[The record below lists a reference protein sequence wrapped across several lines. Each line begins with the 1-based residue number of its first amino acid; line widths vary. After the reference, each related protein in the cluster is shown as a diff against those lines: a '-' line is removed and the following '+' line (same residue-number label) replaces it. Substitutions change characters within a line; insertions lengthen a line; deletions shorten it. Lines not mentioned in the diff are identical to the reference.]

1 LEVDLAESMALL
13 EMEFPPSFF
22 NIMMHLPY
30 HIIEELDM
38 CGLVATRWMYPV
50 ERYMKML
57 KKNVRNMARPEASMA
72 EGYIK
77 DDCIGFVTEYV
88 QRFDVVEHRVYRVV
102 TFDVLRENHVRTTS
116 VRPSACLPCC
126 PPLDSHSPW
135 WSALADDHPTS
146 CRPLRPAVGRRTAA
160 PSGGQGGGRL
170 AGGESGGRL
179 GGSLK
184 LNYGAVCNPV
194 IFLRCEWIKRED
206 NCGNPT
212 YLRDEAGFL
221 VVNSRHKLPSMSE
234 PFIFS
239 SQATHV
245 FFSDDPGK
253 PGWKVV
259 LRNEPRAKWEVA
271 DTSDIFITTSVE
283 TTGLTA
289 PTHVPAPPTILS
301 LESAIPLSVEEHL
314 LASAKY

>member
-1 LEVDLAESMALL
+1 VSGAIRSYAADVENEVDVDTLLLCAKPFQRALRYTKMRAFGHHFRVDDEAASRL
-13 EMEFPPSFF
+13 QTYNSGIASIF
-22 NIMMHLPY
+22 NVP
-30 HIIEELDM
+30 IED
-38 CGLVATRWMYPV
+38 TRDVSVNYV
-50 ERYMKML
+50 G
-57 KKNVRNMARPEASMA
+57 VV
-72 EGYIK
+72 K
-77 DDCIGFVTEYV
+77 DI
-88 QRFDVVEHRVYRVV
+88 
-102 TFDVLRENHVRTTS
+102 
-116 VRPSACLPCC
+116 
-126 PPLDSHSPW
+126 
-135 WSALADDHPTS
+135 
-146 CRPLRPAVGRRTAA
+146 
-160 PSGGQGGGRL
+160 
-170 AGGESGGRL
+170 
-179 GGSLK
+179 LK
-184 LNYGAVCNPV
+184 LNYGALHNPV
-194 IFLRCEWIKRED
+194 ILLRCEWIKRED

-221 VVNSRHKLPSMSE
+221 LVNSRHKLPSMSE